1 MIAISC
7 MLSNIIFMEST
18 SSVIGHHEE
27 KTLQRF
33 NRTLQLQQF
42 AAQAL
47 YTDPYDGDS
56 NPLTYED
63 R

>member
-1 MIAISC
+1 
-7 MLSNIIFMEST
+7 MEST

-42 AAQAL
+42 ATQAL